1 MLTFKGL
8 LLILLLPSR
17 LLSFII
23 KYPFI
28 KGIPGKYQHNFSK
41 SLFIKLCRLIQLLPV
56 SDKGTLN
63 FILTNFLLNKIM
75 KLYHTRHF
83 LGELNNFGKKFD
95 DQSYWIHESPN
106 RNRNKNKSDD
116 PIIVYLHG
124 GSYYFDNSLNQMES
138 LIGIYQLLQNT
149 TTTTNEIF
157 EI

>member
-75 KLYHTRHF
+75 KLYHTRYF

-95 DQSYWIHESPN
+95 DQSYWIHE
-106 RNRNKNKSDD
+106 
-116 PIIVYLHG
+116 
-124 GSYYFDNSLNQMES
+124 
-138 LIGIYQLLQNT
+138 
-149 TTTTNEIF
+149 
-157 EI
+157 

>member
-83 LGELNNFGKKFD
+83 
-95 DQSYWIHESPN
+95 
-106 RNRNKNKSDD
+106 
-116 PIIVYLHG
+116 
-124 GSYYFDNSLNQMES
+124 
-138 LIGIYQLLQNT
+138 
-149 TTTTNEIF
+149 
-157 EI
+157 